1 MQKNALGKLVPDLF
15 LLLKDTLC
23 DVTTSGPQLSF
34 HIFRESS
41 TWHTIKKLYKTLDY

>member
-15 LLLKDTLC
+15 LFLKDTLC